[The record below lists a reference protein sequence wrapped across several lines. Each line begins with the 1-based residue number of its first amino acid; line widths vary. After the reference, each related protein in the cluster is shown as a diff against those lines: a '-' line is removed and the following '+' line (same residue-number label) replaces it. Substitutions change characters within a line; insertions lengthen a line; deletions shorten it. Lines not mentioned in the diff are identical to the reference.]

1 MKNFQYLLFFFL
13 AFSLSSCDEN
23 MPEIPCITCRTD
35 VNNVDPDAKKVLVEK
50 FTGVKCTNCPQA
62 SDLVEDLMAI
72 YPGQVL
78 EVSIHSGF
86 FAKPY
91 TESQYDFRT
100 DDGNGLEQFLGA
112 PVGYPSGT
120 INRFPF
126 ETAGVIQIGEYNKWS
141 GMVATELDKE
151 PIINVKVENGLNT
164 SGNTITSTVELT
176 PVEDID
182 DNTNLYITVF
192 VTESNIT
199 DYQLDGSFKNPN
211 YVHKH
216 VLREI
221 VTDIGGNLIDRELLR
236 GETVELTFTTNL
248 SSDWNPDE
256 IEILAAVHFN
266 EPGSKYILQAGAG
279 KLPQ

>member
-13 AFSLSSCDEN
+13 AFSLGACNEN
-23 MPEIPCITCRTD
+23 MPEIPCITCDAD
-35 VNNVDPDAKKVLVEK
+35 VNDVDPDAKKVLVEK

-62 SDLVEDLMAI
+62 SDLVEDLMAR

-91 TESQYDFRT
+91 TESKYDFRT
-100 DDGNGLEQFLGA
+100 DDGNQLEQFLGA

-151 PIINVKVENGLNT
+151 PIINVEVENGLNT
-164 SGNTITSTVELT
+164 SGNTITSTVTLT
-176 PVEDID
+176 PIEDIND
-182 DNTNLYITVF
+182 NLYITVF

-199 DYQLDGSFKNPN
+199 DYQLDGSFKNPD
-211 YVHKH
+211 YVHYH

-221 VTDIGGNLIDRELLR
+221 ITSHSGDRINESLVK
-236 GETVELTFTTNL
+236 GEAVELTFTTNL

-256 IEILAAVHFN
+256 IEIIAAVHFN
-266 EPGSKYILQAGAG
+266 EPGSKYILQAGAD
-279 KLPQ
+279 KLSQ